1 MAISF
6 GSVGD
11 IIAVCLLAK
20 DVVEA
25 FDDSRGSAVE
35 YRDIVRELGSLERC
49 LLQVDLLCRSQGQ
62 NDEILS
68 ICDVA
73 RATVQD
79 CRAALQELSTRVKK
93 YDRYMVGSNRPI
105 PDALM
110 KIRFHISEKEWIEK
124 SRAKISSHRENLS
137 MLLATANLKLQDIN
151 GNKMDG
157 MKIAA
162 RSSHRDMA
170 ELLGNINQQLGN
182 NTSEL
187 SDQKTA
193 ISKIAES
200 ICWIRQMCAYTKTAL
215 GTLMSL
221 SFQMHNGVMA
231 LQTRLPSSLERT
243 LVDDPFILE
252 DALGRKAPV
261 HLQFIDSWDSLHAVL
276 KIRFRS
282 LQGADKVARKEY
294 VLQDCRT
301 GRDITPSRPWAG
313 TFLPGQ
319 RVNMSMVFKHV
330 EQQSQSSTTDDF
342 SSTCPGCKAC
352 NPHPTGVDVE
362 W

>member
-1 MAISF
+1 MA
-6 GSVGD
+6 GSD
-11 IIAVCLLAK
+11 
-20 DVVEA
+20 
-25 FDDSRGSAVE
+25 RP
-35 YRDIVRELGSLERC
+35 
-49 LLQVDLLCRSQGQ
+49 
-62 NDEILS
+62 
-68 ICDVA
+68 
-73 RATVQD
+73 
-79 CRAALQELSTRVKK
+79 AL
-93 YDRYMVGSNRPI
+93 I
-105 PDALM
+105 PDTLM

-137 MLLATANLKLQDIN
+137 MLLVTANLKLQNVN
-151 GNKMDG
+151 GNKMDEMRTG
-157 MKIAA
+157 A
-162 RSSHRDMA
+162 RSSHRNMT
-170 ELLGNINQQLGN
+170 ELLGIINQQLGN

-193 ISKIAES
+193 ISRVTES
-200 ICWIRQMCAYTKTAL
+200 MGWIFQMCAYTKTAL
-215 GTLMSL
+215 GTLLSL
-221 SFQMHNGVMA
+221 SFQIHNTVMA
-231 LQTRLPSSLERT
+231 LQARLPSSLERT

-276 KIRFRS
+276 EIRFRR
-282 LQGADKVARKEY
+282 LQGAGKVARKEY

-301 GRDITPSRPWAG
+301 GQDITPSRPWAG
-313 TFLPGQ
+313 AFLPGQ

-330 EQQSQSSTTDDF
+330 EHQGQSSTTDDF